1 MTEPIRV
8 EPLKATAP
16 NPVIRA
22 AAATNRADRQ
32 FSIKRTKSE
41 VGYVYWILEGFG
53 KHKCFVLCDTWEEA
67 MEQAKARL
75 DSDKEDSQEFLFADG
90 L

>member
-1 MTEPIRV
+1 MTEPIRT
-8 EPLKATAP
+8 EPSKATSAP
-16 NPVIRA
+16 IFRSA
-22 AAATNRADRQ
+22 LNRSDRQ
-32 FSIKRTKSE
+32 FTIKRTKSE

-75 DSDKEDSQEFLFADG
+75 ESEKEDSQEFIFADG

>member
-1 MTEPIRV
+1 MPEPVRL
-8 EPLKATAP
+8 ETPKAAPAPLVRTAL
-16 NPVIRA
+16 
-22 AAATNRADRQ
+22 NRSDRQ

-41 VGYVYWILEGFG
+41 VGYVYWILEGYG

-67 MEQAKARL
+67 MEQAKTRL
-75 DSDKEDSQEFLFADG
+75 DSEKEDSNEFLFADG

>member
-1 MTEPIRV
+1 MPEPVRV
-8 EPLKATAP
+8 ETQKTAP
-16 NPVIRA
+16 PA
-22 AAATNRADRQ
+22 ALVRSAMNRGDRQ

-41 VGYVYWILEGFG
+41 VGYVYWILEGYG

>member
-1 MTEPIRV
+1 MPEPMRV
-8 EPLKATAP
+8 QTARTTPSAPLVRSA
-16 NPVIRA
+16 I
-22 AAATNRADRQ
+22 NRANRQ

-41 VGYVYWILEGFG
+41 VGYVYWILEGYG

-67 MEQAKARL
+67 MEQAKNRL
-75 DSDKEDSQEFLFADG
+75 DSDREDSQEYIFADG

>member
-1 MTEPIRV
+1 MPEPVKI
-8 EPLKATAP
+8 EPSKAISHRPIFRST
-16 NPVIRA
+16 VSRS
-22 AAATNRADRQ
+22 DRQ

-75 DSDKEDSQEFLFADG
+75 ESEKEDSQEFIFADG

>member
-1 MTEPIRV
+1 MPEPIRV
-8 EPLKATAP
+8 EPSKATSPSPILRSA
-16 NPVIRA
+16 IS
-22 AAATNRADRQ
+22 RADRQ

-67 MEQAKARL
+67 MEQAKSRL
-75 DSDKEDSQEFLFADG
+75 ESEKEDSQEFLFADG

>member
-1 MTEPIRV
+1 MPEPIRV
-8 EPLKATAP
+8 ETQKAAP
-16 NPVIRA
+16 PA
-22 AAATNRADRQ
+22 ALVRSTMDRGDRQ

-41 VGYVYWILEGFG
+41 VGYVYWILEGYG

-75 DSDKEDSQEFLFADG
+75 DSDKEDSQEFIFADG

>member
-1 MTEPIRV
+1 MPEPVRV
-8 EPLKATAP
+8 ETPRATQMAP
-16 NPVIRA
+16 TVRA
-22 AAATNRADRQ
+22 AASRGDRQ

-67 MEQAKARL
+67 MEQAKNRL
-75 DSDKEDSQEFLFADG
+75 DSDKEDSQEFIFADG

>member
-1 MTEPIRV
+1 MPEPVRTEPAKAISPR
-8 EPLKATAP
+8 PLFRST
-16 NPVIRA
+16 VSRS
-22 AAATNRADRQ
+22 DRQ

-67 MEQAKARL
+67 MEQAKTRL
-75 DSDKEDSQEFLFADG
+75 ESEKEDSQEFIFADG

>member
-1 MTEPIRV
+1 MPEPIKL
-8 EPLKATAP
+8 EPSKAVASP
-16 NPVIRA
+16 AVIRSA
-22 AAATNRADRQ
+22 MNRSDRQ

-67 MEQAKARL
+67 MEQAKSRL
-75 DSDKEDSQEFLFADG
+75 EVDKEDSQEFLFADG

>member
-1 MTEPIRV
+1 M
-8 EPLKATAP
+8 
-16 NPVIRA
+16 
-22 AAATNRADRQ
+22 
-32 FSIKRTKSE
+32 
-41 VGYVYWILEGFG
+41 GYVYWILEGFG

-75 DSDKEDSQEFLFADG
+75 ESEKEDSQEFIFADG

>member
-1 MTEPIRV
+1 MP
-8 EPLKATAP
+8 EPLKVETKGASNGTVFHP
-16 NPVIRA
+16 NS
-22 AAATNRADRQ
+22 NRADRQ

-75 DSDKEDSQEFLFADG
+75 ESEKEDSQEFIFADG

>member
-1 MTEPIRV
+1 MPPSTRV
-8 EPLKATAP
+8 EPLKATPTASMIQSSAR
-16 NPVIRA
+16 NK
-22 AAATNRADRQ
+22 ADRQ

-41 VGYVYWILEGFG
+41 VGYVYWILEGYG

-67 MEQAKARL
+67 MEQAKTRL
-75 DSDKEDSQEFLFADG
+75 DSDHEDSQEFLFADG

>member
-1 MTEPIRV
+1 MSEPVRV
-8 EPLKATAP
+8 QTPRATSTAAPLVRSAME
-16 NPVIRA
+16 RG
-22 AAATNRADRQ
+22 DRQ

-41 VGYVYWILEGFG
+41 VGYVYWILEGYG

-67 MEQAKARL
+67 MEQAKNRL
-75 DSDKEDSQEFLFADG
+75 DSEKEDSQEFLFADG